1 MPPSTL
7 DLTARV
13 LLDVISM
20 YCFGRSLGALDRP
33 DLGRKWSDLI
43 HMGIKMNPFA
53 RAFPFIARRMLL
65 LPEWMT
71 NWSASFMGATEFL
84 DLANDLTRTAMDEAL
99 ADKAS
104 GKLSSTA
111 EDDPNQRTVLHS
123 MIQSDTL
130 PENEKT
136 FTRLAND
143 SLVLIAAGY
152 VTTSS
157 TLAQTLFH
165 ILTKDDVRT
174 RLVAELR
181 RTVMPSPTSPLPSV
195 AELEQLPYLTAVVHE
210 GTRIAHGV
218 PGRLVRI
225 APDED
230 LHYRS
235 RDGRFAYRIPSGTTF
250 SQSTYLA
257 HTNEDIYPR
266 PFEFEP
272 ERYYR
277 EPASGGDGDEKQP
290 TEAQRRLVPF
300 GKGTRQCAATNL
312 AFAELYLAI
321 AAVVGTLEMEVAP
334 GITAKDARIASE
346 FFAGILPDK
355 PGIRVNVIGEL
366 KA

>member
-1 MPPSTL
+1 
-7 DLTARV
+7 
-13 LLDVISM
+13 M
-20 YCFGRSLGALDRP
+20 YCLGRSLGALDRP

-43 HMGIKMNPFA
+43 HMAIKMNPFA

-65 LPEWMT
+65 MPQWMT
-71 NWSASFMGATEFL
+71 SWSTTFLGATEFL
-84 DLANDLTRTAMDEAL
+84 DLANDLTRTAMREAL

-104 GKLSSTA
+104 GKLTTA
-111 EDDPNQRTVLHS
+111 DDADHRTVLHS
-123 MIQSDTL
+123 MIQNEAL
-130 PENEKT
+130 PESEKS

-143 SLVLIAAGY
+143 SLILIAAGY

-157 TLAQTLFH
+157 TLSVTLYH
-165 ILTKDDVRT
+165 ILTKSDVRA
-174 RLVAELR
+174 RLLAELR

-195 AELEQLPYLTAVVHE
+195 TDLERLPYLTAVVHE

-250 SQSTYLA
+250 SQSTYLI

-272 ERYYR
+272 GRYYR
-277 EPASGGDGDEKQP
+277 EPAAAGSDDGGGEDQQP

-312 AFAELYLAI
+312 AYAELYLAI
-321 AAVVGTLEMEVAP
+321 AAVVGTLDMEVAP
-334 GITAKDARIASE
+334 GVMAKHATISSE
-346 FFAGILPDK
+346 FFAGLLPDK